1 MQLLRNTKTL
11 RSDKSLEL
19 NANKISKL
27 ENELKEAQ
35 AKIKELEATKDKDD
49 KSEKKVR
56 FGDVA
61 KKDADAL
68 KTKQDELDKLKLN
81 FNKVTQK

>member
-11 RSDKSLEL
+11 RSDKSMEL
-19 NANKISKL
+19 SANKISKL
-27 ENELKEAQ
+27 ENELKEAL
-35 AKIKELEATKDKDD
+35 AKIKELESNKDD

-56 FGDVA
+56 FGGDA
-61 KKDADAL
+61 IKKDSDAL

-81 FNKVTQK
+81 FSKVS